1 MPVADL
7 AGLNTQLTSTT
18 SQNAR
23 LYPDLQRPRPTTRP
37 GEEDLSDLMHRRTK
51 ENWQRMTRRDPA
63 DPRGAVAA
71 QSPCPRD
78 HQNHKGGGHGRGSC
92 HDQGEQQDRSKVGNT
107 RSDGAQLHDLSAC

>member
-23 LYPDLQRPRPTTRP
+23 LYPELQRPGPTTRP
-37 GEEDLSDLMHRRTK
+37 GEEDLSDLMHRRTE

-71 QSPCPRD
+71 QIGRRSETRAQTALSRMTCPPAEPVQFLLNGTSRLAGASRHAPC
-78 HQNHKGGGHGRGSC
+78 Q
-92 HDQGEQQDRSKVGNT
+92 
-107 RSDGAQLHDLSAC
+107 